1 MRLDIDQEQGKGNG
15 RSHLNI
21 IGNLNRKVGK
31 VGNTKPWVSTALE
44 KAGSLS
50 GN

>member
-21 IGNLNRKVGK
+21 IGNLNRKVG
-31 VGNTKPWVSTALE
+31 NTKPWVSTALE